1 LQDEADGH
9 REGHGTGAAVDHE
22 RLVNPLPDG
31 REGGLV
37 EERDGPQHPDPGHPA
52 ADVGRRLQDDGAL
65 DPRLLRY
72 HRVIRLDPADELG
85 RLDLAHR
92 PDGRRRGV
100 ADEIV
105 KPLAQEVDGQPA
117 ASLSVVHAPGDA
129 ELGPAG
135 AEVLLLDDPDGD
147 VHRRRA
153 PDPGRDDRDAFSG
166 QARSGIPRPGFGRR
180 QGCRRQRRDHD
191 DVRDVDPRQL
201 PYSKERQGHSQRQ
214 GDRVGEDGRW
224 QGRGPVP
231 QAPFRDEQCVLKHL
245 RLLAADS
252 RKPQLPYG
260 IQSRAREIPRK
271 KRERDSRLRGP
282 SLPKSGRF
290 AYNTASARPPSRGPN
305 DRKHTDTMSMIIK
318 KLELQGFKSF
328 AERTKI
334 VFHPGITAIVG
345 PNGTGKSNLV
355 DAMLW
360 VLGGHRQKNVRGD
373 RTEEVIF
380 SGNAKRPA
388 LNMADAVLSL
398 ADGDDALAVSHRAF
412 RSGESEYRM
421 NGKTVR
427 LKDIQDELWRHAIGE
442 KEYFV
447 IEQGAIGNFVTSK
460 PTEKRLFIEEAAG
473 TAYYKDKKRQAQSKL
488 ESTEQNLIR
497 LEDIIIE
504 VEKAKNSLQRQA
516 QAANRYRRLRER
528 IRELTSHHY
537 QRKLVL
543 LEKTQ
548 REASVQY
555 EASLRG
561 EQEAAARLRQEEK
574 EAAARRREHWD
585 LEKALKAAQEKLFG
599 LKSADARIASDIE
612 RETKRIEFFEE
623 KKKRAESDRNELLED
638 VLHLTREIENLKGRL
653 GGFEETLTA
662 RRAEAEAA
670 ASELAAAKDAR
681 QRSEQEIERLRG
693 FYLQA
698 LQALTE
704 TKNES
709 ARAEKELE
717 LLLRQEDKLGAQ
729 LTEQTGYLDANAERT
744 AALEAQIAVQSDLRQ
759 TLVGRA
765 EDLKAALDAAC
776 ASAEKVRQ
784 EIDALRARRDET
796 AYHLQALRKIDEK
809 ERDEA
814 SADEIPGSL
823 GVLAEIIRT
832 DPKNALLFDAFWR
845 DGARSRVVPAEEFLQ
860 GLPEGLRGTYLL
872 VPTAARPSI
881 PAEVLDRPGVIG
893 QLKSLL
899 QLDDRHRDRLAGLED
914 AVIVRDAGE
923 AVRIWMDHPALNF
936 LTPTGDLLLAS
947 GLLRLGQRAEG
958 AVVLAS
964 EIRQLESEIAA
975 FEAGTSPLAAVIDQ
989 KAKEA
994 EALEAELGAVREE
1007 REKTERIIQ
1016 DRERELRYGRGDG
1029 DRIRTTQLVF
1039 GRELEVLR
1047 SEKDRLSESLR
1058 GTGEGQARIEAEVSD
1073 LKDRIEAQER
1083 AHAGLVAGAEDL
1095 ERRFFETKAGLDLVQ
1110 ERMNGLGD
1118 QIRAT
1123 EKRKEA
1129 AAAKI
1134 EALEADARQSEE
1146 EQTRVRAEIQ
1156 ALQTSAEKVGAE
1168 RLLAETGLEET
1179 ESALE
1184 RGRQALESSEAALQK
1199 TRAEE
1204 EAAKDERV
1212 RHEIRKAEVDRDL
1225 VNLDEMCWQE
1235 LKKNL
1240 TELRAE
1246 IQAAAQA
1253 APAPAEE
1260 PAEGP
1265 EPEDLGEE
1273 EAEENG
1279 TEAETPAAFEAEAA
1293 APKPRRTVRKWR
1305 PLAEMTDEDVEK
1317 ELEEAREAVNRF
1329 KAVNLMAEEEFLE
1342 QKKRFEFLSEQRGDL
1357 RESITS
1363 TEEAIRKIDEESKTQ
1378 FLKALEEV
1386 NKNFRDLFTSLFKGG
1401 NAEVKLLE
1409 PDNPLE
1415 SGVEIVAQPPG
1426 KRVQNLSLLSGG
1438 EKSLTSLA
1446 FLFAMFRYRPS
1457 PFCFLDEVDA
1467 ALDDVNLARFLDL
1480 LREIKHQTQFILITH
1495 NYKTMEVADYIYGTT
1510 MAEPNMT
1517 KLLSVKLEKKGGEAP
1532 PDLG

>member
-1 LQDEADGH
+1 
-9 REGHGTGAAVDHE
+9 
-22 RLVNPLPDG
+22 
-31 REGGLV
+31 
-37 EERDGPQHPDPGHPA
+37 
-52 ADVGRRLQDDGAL
+52 
-65 DPRLLRY
+65 
-72 HRVIRLDPADELG
+72 
-85 RLDLAHR
+85 
-92 PDGRRRGV
+92 
-100 ADEIV
+100 
-105 KPLAQEVDGQPA
+105 
-117 ASLSVVHAPGDA
+117 
-129 ELGPAG
+129 
-135 AEVLLLDDPDGD
+135 
-147 VHRRRA
+147 
-153 PDPGRDDRDAFSG
+153 
-166 QARSGIPRPGFGRR
+166 
-180 QGCRRQRRDHD
+180 
-191 DVRDVDPRQL
+191 
-201 PYSKERQGHSQRQ
+201 
-214 GDRVGEDGRW
+214 
-224 QGRGPVP
+224 
-231 QAPFRDEQCVLKHL
+231 
-245 RLLAADS
+245 
-252 RKPQLPYG
+252 
-260 IQSRAREIPRK
+260 
-271 KRERDSRLRGP
+271 
-282 SLPKSGRF
+282 
-290 AYNTASARPPSRGPN
+290 
-305 DRKHTDTMSMIIK
+305 MSMIIK

-334 VFHPGITAIVG
+334 VFHPGITAVVG

-398 ADGDDALAVSHRAF
+398 ADGDDSLTVSHRAF

-447 IEQGAIGNFVTSK
+447 IEQGSIGNFVTSK
-460 PTEKRLFIEEAAG
+460 PIEKRQYIEEAAG

-488 ESTEQNLIR
+488 ESSGQNLVR

-543 LEKTQ
+543 LEKAQ
-548 REASVQY
+548 HEAAAQY
-555 EASLRG
+555 ETSLRG
-561 EQEAAARLRQEEK
+561 EQEATARLRNEEK

-585 LEKALKAAQEKLFG
+585 LEKSLKESQEKLFG
-599 LKSADARIASDIE
+599 LRSTAARIESDIE
-612 RETKRIEFFEE
+612 RETKKVEFFEE
-623 KKKRAESDRNELLED
+623 KKTRAEADRDELLED
-638 VLHLTREIENLKGRL
+638 VLHLTKEIEDFRGRL
-653 GGFEETLTA
+653 GGFEATLVT
-662 RRAEAEAA
+662 RRSEVEAA
-670 ASELAAAKDAR
+670 TAGLAAAKDAR
-681 QRSEQEIERLRG
+681 QKAEQETERLRG

-709 ARAEKELE
+709 ARADKEIE
-717 LLLRQEDKLGAQ
+717 LLIRQEEKLAAQ
-729 LTEQTGYLDANAERT
+729 LAEQTGYLAANADRT
-744 AALEAQIAVQSDLRQ
+744 AALEEEITEARGFRQ

-765 EDLKAALDAAC
+765 EDVKTALGVARAAVERAQGEL
-776 ASAEKVRQ
+776 
-784 EIDALRARRDET
+784 DALRTKRDET

-809 ERDEA
+809 ERGEA
-814 SADEIPGSL
+814 AADEVPGGL

-832 DPKNALLFDAFWR
+832 DPRNAVLFDAFWR
-845 DGARSRVVPAEEFLQ
+845 DGARSRVVPAEDFLQ
-860 GLPEGLRGTYLL
+860 SLPQGLRGTYLL
-872 VPTAARPSI
+872 VPAAARPAI
-881 PAEVLDRPGVIG
+881 PADVLDRPGVVG

-899 QLDDRHRDRLAGLED
+899 EPDERLRGRLAGLED

-923 AVRIWMDHPALNF
+923 AVRIWLDHPTLNF
-936 LTPTGDLLLAS
+936 LTPSGDLLLAS

-964 EIRQLESEIAA
+964 EMRQLESEIAA
-975 FEAGTSPLAAVIDQ
+975 FEAGAAPLAAGIEE
-989 KAKEA
+989 KAREV
-994 EALEAELGAVREE
+994 ESLEVELSAVREE
-1007 REKTERIIQ
+1007 LDRTERVIL
-1016 DRERELRYGRGDG
+1016 DRERELRYGQGDG
-1029 DRIRTTQLVF
+1029 ERIRTTQLVF
-1039 GRELEVLR
+1039 GRELDVLR
-1047 SEKDRLSESLR
+1047 GEKDRLSEALQ
-1058 GTGEGQARIEAEVSD
+1058 GTGEGLARLEAEARE
-1073 LKDRIEAQER
+1073 LKDKIEAQER
-1083 AHAGLVAGAEDL
+1083 TSAGLVADAEGL
-1095 ERRFFETKAGLDLVQ
+1095 ERGYFETKAGLDLVQ

-1134 EALEADARQSEE
+1134 EALEADARRSEE
-1146 EQTRVRAEIQ
+1146 EQARVREAIG
-1156 ALQTSAEKVGAE
+1156 ALREDAKKTGEE
-1168 RLLAETGLEET
+1168 RLLAETRLEET
-1179 ESALE
+1179 EAALG
-1184 RGRQALESSEAALQK
+1184 RGRRALESSEAAVQK
-1199 TRAEE
+1199 TRQEE

-1240 TELRAE
+1240 SELRAE
-1246 IQAAAQA
+1246 IRAAAEA
-1253 APAPAEE
+1253 APGPVSAPEE
-1260 PAEGP
+1260 GSES
-1265 EPEDLGEE
+1265 EELGEDE
-1273 EAEENG
+1273 SEENG
-1279 TEAETPAAFEAEAA
+1279 AESGAPAAAGTE
-1293 APKPRRTVRKWR
+1293 APKPRRTVKKWR
-1305 PLAEMTDEDVEK
+1305 PLSEMTDDDVEN
-1317 ELEEAREAVNRF
+1317 ELEEARETVNRF
-1329 KAVNLMAEEEFLE
+1329 KAVNLMAEDEFLE
-1342 QKKRFEFLSEQRGDL
+1342 QKKRFEFLSEQRQDL

-1386 NKNFRDLFTSLFKGG
+1386 NKNFGDLFSALFKGG
-1401 NAEVKLLE
+1401 HAEVKLLE
-1409 PDNPLE
+1409 PENPLE

-1532 PDLG
+1532 PDLA